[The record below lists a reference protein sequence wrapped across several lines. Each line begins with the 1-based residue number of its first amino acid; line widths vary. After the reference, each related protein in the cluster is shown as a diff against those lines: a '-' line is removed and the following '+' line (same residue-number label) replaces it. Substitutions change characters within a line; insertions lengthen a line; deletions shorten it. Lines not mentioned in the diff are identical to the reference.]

1 MAVDDVPLDD
11 KAKRMRDLLSSFYA
25 PDPSMPNES
34 SGKYVPLDAI
44 DTNSFDADQYM
55 NLLVQKSSLEGLLQR
70 HVEMAAEIKN
80 LDTDLQM
87 LVYENYSKFISA
99 TDTIKRMNSNI
110 VGMEA
115 NMEQLLE
122 KIKSVQSRSD
132 GVNTS
137 LSEKR
142 EHIEKL
148 HCKRNLLRK
157 VQFIY
162 DLPARL
168 GKCIES
174 EAYADA
180 VRFYTGALPIF
191 KAYGDSSFQDCKRAS
206 EEAIAIVIKNL
217 QGKLFSDSE
226 STHAR
231 AEAAVLLKQLDFPVD
246 SLKAK
251 LLEKLEQSLGDL
263 QLKDEDLSN
272 CLLKSNDPSKQEKT
286 TELVPST
293 IHEASVREFV
303 EAVQAYRVIFPD
315 AEKQLI
321 RLVQDLVTK
330 NFETAEQYGKKR
342 ISSAD
347 LLGVLRMIW
356 KDVLLMDE
364 VLHEAVLSEFSL
376 EAAQITVKHYVASQ
390 FSLLLHDISDALTKV
405 YVGQKEGMEEC
416 PLQVALEASKKA
428 VLQGSMDV
436 LLFQNGQ
443 FTSSISHSIFQEF
456 RQLLDDKIGVLVKL
470 KDLIIDWVQE
480 GFQEFFRA
488 LDNRFLL
495 LSGRNNS
502 SSPVQGLE
510 GTQGDKVLVGL
521 VLEIA
526 ASFSGGGVRGYEN
539 GPAFVP
545 GEICRIFRSSGE
557 KLLHHYINMR
567 NQKIS
572 ILLRKRLTTPNWVK
586 HKEPREVHM
595 FVDLFLQE
603 LRAIA
608 DEVKQIL
615 PQGLQRRHRRTD
627 SNGSTTSSR
636 SNPLRED
643 KLSRSTTQKARSQLL
658 ETHLAKLFKQKVEIF
673 TKVEYTQESVITTI
687 VKLSLK
693 SLQEFV
699 RLQTYNRS
707 GFQQIQLDVQYLRTP
722 LKETVEDEAAIDFLL
737 DEVIVAA
744 AERCLDPIPLEPPI
758 LDKLIQAKLAKTRD
772 LNAVELVILV
782 GRRVLVER
790 VWVHPL
796 SVGETGGGVDLEG
809 EMHPMGLGN
818 LRTGRGVKYVF
829 VWRSLVVSLTKA
841 FVQDRKS
848 LTAAGASF
856 STMVLGR
863 TIQVMSR
870 HQMYHNTSSVV
881 SLDGSR
887 VRPVRN
893 IFSGWKVE
901 KGKDSVTSR
910 EVMSVVIH
918 IWDEV
923 SDVIDDAEKLLDLPF
938 GKLLIWKV
946 EQLLG
951 NITEL
956 TAGDVHHWSGG
967 RIWEFNILR
976 WASVSMRPIAGMGLW
991 NFEGQIW
998 SLMESIGT
1006 VVSRDSN
1013 C

>member
-436 LLFQNGQ
+436 LL
-443 FTSSISHSIFQEF
+443 EF

-521 VLEIA
+521 VLVLAQLSVFIEQTAIPRITEEIA

-673 TKVEYTQESVITTI
+673 TKVEYTQ
-687 VKLSLK
+687 
-693 SLQEFV
+693 
-699 RLQTYNRS
+699 
-707 GFQQIQLDVQYLRTP
+707 QIQLDVQYLRTP

-772 LNAVELVILV
+772 LNAV
-782 GRRVLVER
+782 
-790 VWVHPL
+790 
-796 SVGETGGGVDLEG
+796 
-809 EMHPMGLGN
+809 
-818 LRTGRGVKYVF
+818 
-829 VWRSLVVSLTKA
+829 SL
-841 FVQDRKS
+841 
-848 LTAAGASF
+848 
-856 STMVLGR
+856 
-863 TIQVMSR
+863 
-870 HQMYHNTSSVV
+870 
-881 SLDGSR
+881 
-887 VRPVRN
+887 
-893 IFSGWKVE
+893 
-901 KGKDSVTSR
+901 
-910 EVMSVVIH
+910 
-918 IWDEV
+918 
-923 SDVIDDAEKLLDLPF
+923 
-938 GKLLIWKV
+938 
-946 EQLLG
+946 
-951 NITEL
+951 
-956 TAGDVHHWSGG
+956 
-967 RIWEFNILR
+967 
-976 WASVSMRPIAGMGLW
+976 
-991 NFEGQIW
+991 
-998 SLMESIGT
+998 
-1006 VVSRDSN
+1006 
-1013 C
+1013 